1 MRVARAADAWFNA
14 PEDTEAYRRLALARA
29 EWRAYC
35 APTMDLESGEELLDD
50 LADDS
55 PPVPIGE
62 GLADLE
68 AVLRSQAR
76 RSL

>member
-1 MRVARAADAWFNA
+1 M
-14 PEDTEAYRRLALARA
+14 T
-29 EWRAYC
+29 
-35 APTMDLESGEELLDD
+35 

-55 PPVPIGE
+55 PAVPIGE